1 MTATPETPPAA
12 WQDAR
17 LDALLNT
24 ATRPSWSAVRSGPTL
39 EGMQRLSSDDVAAIV
54 QRAVEVQGGADPGDG
69 PASGGHPP
77 AHSGKAPGGG
87 GIDLTT
93 TQSVLRELGI
103 SDDAT
108 GQAIAEWRSGAL
120 ADRERPPAP
129 TGWTP
134 VATVSRVLTHD
145 AGTVRAR
152 FESELR
158 RQCFAPGRD
167 PEGNQ
172 IWIARRGLVPQLR
185 RSLDVNGTL
194 ALKAIPRLR
203 ADIRPALGG
212 AGARVT
218 LAVDMQQTRK
228 ALIGMLVGI
237 PAAVTL
243 VAVADGVHP
252 VVDAIGAALTAGGV
266 LGARSGL
273 TQQRRTIEES
283 LHLVLEDVTRQ

>member
-1 MTATPETPPAA
+1 
-12 WQDAR
+12 
-17 LDALLNT
+17 
-24 ATRPSWSAVRSGPTL
+24 
-39 EGMQRLSSDDVAAIV
+39 MQRLSSDDVAAIV
-54 QRAVEVQGGADPGDG
+54 QRAVEVQGGASSDEAAPS
-69 PASGGHPP
+69 PAQGWHGGHEP
-77 AHSGKAPGGG
+77 AGG

-120 ADRERPPAP
+120 ADRERAP
-129 TGWTP
+129 VATGWTP
-134 VATVSRVLTHD
+134 IAAVSRVLTRD
-145 AGTVRAR
+145 VRIVHSR
-152 FESELR
+152 IETELR

-172 IWIARRGLVPQLR
+172 VWIARRGLVPQLR

-203 ADIRPALGG
+203 ADVRPALGG

-228 ALIGMLVGI
+228 ALIATLVGT
-237 PAAVTL
+237 PAVVTVAAV
-243 VAVADGVHP
+243 AVGEP
-252 VVDAIGAALTAGGV
+252 LLVDALGAALTAGGV

-273 TQQRRTIEES
+273 TKQRRTIEES
-283 LHLVLEDVTRQ
+283 LHLVLEHITRQ